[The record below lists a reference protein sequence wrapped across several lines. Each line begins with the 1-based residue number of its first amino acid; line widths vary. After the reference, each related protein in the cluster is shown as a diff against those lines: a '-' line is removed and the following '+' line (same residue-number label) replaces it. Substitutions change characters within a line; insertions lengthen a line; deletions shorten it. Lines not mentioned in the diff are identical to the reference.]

1 MSYFTLADL
10 IYIVDENIW
19 SRLGLATL
27 LTYPQRQARNQSAA
41 NVLIADSLLVIG
53 SKLLLSALSHDVEAI
68 SSGSSCHH
76 FVFQILLSLHEM
88 IEQKGEAGKAI
99 ESKLLNLADELHAVL
114 NQHIEVGNYFH
125 RVVKQLD
132 FLPNVSLRTV
142 TVVN

>member
-1 MSYFTLADL
+1 
-10 IYIVDENIW
+10 
-19 SRLGLATL
+19 
-27 LTYPQRQARNQSAA
+27 
-41 NVLIADSLLVIG
+41 
-53 SKLLLSALSHDVEAI
+53 
-68 SSGSSCHH
+68 
-76 FVFQILLSLHEM
+76 M